1 MIQADGLA
9 LINLE
14 TGDSWVFQFFPE
26 RISYSDRTNWEPQD
40 VTKGVKP
47 LMYSNR
53 DPQRITMTNVL
64 LDSTDTGT
72 SLTKEIE
79 ELRLLMS
86 ETDQGVP
93 PILRLICGDSQQ
105 RVVLEELGVEKEMCD
120 REGKPLRARLSLTF
134 VEHKLIERVT
144 GRIVE
149 PDDGFNPIGN
159 F

>member
-1 MIQADGLA
+1 MSNTNGLA
-9 LINLE
+9 IINLA
-14 TGDSWVFQFFPE
+14 TGDAWVFQFFPE
-26 RISYSDRTNWEPQD
+26 RISSNDRTNWEPQD
-40 VTKGVKP
+40 VTKGMKP
-47 LMYSNR
+47 LMYANR

-64 LDSTDTGT
+64 LDSTDTGK

-86 ETDQGVP
+86 ETDQGAP
-93 PILRLICGDSQQ
+93 PTLRLICGDSQQ

-120 REGKPLRARLSLTF
+120 RTGKPLRARLSLTF
-134 VEHKLIERVT
+134 VEHKPIERVT
-144 GRIVE
+144 TRFVE